1 MIKFFFIILVFN
13 FLLGCQSM
21 KEGFSLQKKQA
32 ADEFL
37 VEKKNPLVQP
47 PEYGELPAPTDL
59 NVDKTKNNENEI
71 EKLLG
76 SENTKTQSNELGNN
90 SNKVEENILEK
101 IKNRWKYL
109 RIYT

>member
-1 MIKFFFIILVFN
+1 MIRLFFILLVFN
-13 FLLGCQSM
+13 FLVSCQTM

-47 PEYGELPAPTDL
+47 PEYGELPTPTDS
-59 NVDKTKNNENEI
+59 NIDKTKTSENEI

-76 SENTKTQSNELGNN
+76 SDGGHAEYVVVNENLCSRIDENTD
-90 SNKVEENILEK
+90 
-101 IKNRWKYL
+101 IKDRKSVV
-109 RIYT
+109 

>member
-1 MIKFFFIILVFN
+1 MIRLFFIIFVFN
-13 FLLGCQSM
+13 FLVGCQTM
-21 KEGFSLQKKQA
+21 QEGFSIQKSRG

-47 PEYGELPAPTDL
+47 PEYGELPTPSESNEKQNDAE
-59 NVDKTKNNENEI
+59 ENEI

-76 SENTKTQSNELGNN
+76 SDINKGQSNESGGS

-101 IKNRWKYL
+101 INNR
-109 RIYT
+109 

>member
-1 MIKFFFIILVFN
+1 MIKLFFIILVFN

-47 PEYGELPAPTDL
+47 PEYGELPNPSESK
-59 NVDKTKNNENEI
+59 VKKNDTTENEI

-76 SENTKTQSNELGNN
+76 SENNKEQSIEFGSN
-90 SNKVEENILEK
+90 SNKIEENILEK
-101 IKNRWKYL
+101 IKNR
-109 RIYT
+109 

>member
-1 MIKFFFIILVFN
+1 MIRLFFILLVFN
-13 FLLGCQSM
+13 FLVSCQTM

-47 PEYGELPAPTDL
+47 PEYGELPTPTDS
-59 NVDKTKNNENEI
+59 NIDKTKTSENEI

-76 SENTKTQSNELGNN
+76 SENSEQESIEIGNN

-101 IKNRWKYL
+101 IKNR
-109 RIYT
+109 

>member
-1 MIKFFFIILVFN
+1 MGARLWKKDFHL
-13 FLLGCQSM
+13 
-21 KEGFSLQKKQA
+21 KKKQA

-47 PEYGELPAPTDL
+47 PEYGELPTPTDS
-59 NVDKTKNNENEI
+59 NIDKTKTSENEI

-76 SENTKTQSNELGNN
+76 SDGGDQKSIEIGNN

-101 IKNRWKYL
+101 IKNRWESLK
-109 RIYT
+109 IFT

>member
-1 MIKFFFIILVFN
+1 MIRLFFILLVFN
-13 FLLGCQSM
+13 FLVGCQTM
-21 KEGFSLQKKQA
+21 KEGFSLKKKQA

-47 PEYGELPAPTDL
+47 PEYGELPTPTDS
-59 NVDKTKNNENEI
+59 NIDKTKTSENEI

-76 SENTKTQSNELGNN
+76 SDGGDQKSIEIGNN

-101 IKNRWKYL
+101 IKNR
-109 RIYT
+109 

>member
-1 MIKFFFIILVFN
+1 MIRLFFIILVFN
-13 FLLGCQSM
+13 FLAACQTM
-21 KEGFSLQKKQA
+21 KDGFSLRKKEA

-47 PEYGELPAPTDL
+47 PKYGELPTPTDS
-59 NVDKTKNNENEI
+59 NVDQTNNDQNKI

-76 SENTKTQSNELGNN
+76 SESTKQQSTEFGNN

-101 IKNRWKYL
+101 IKNR
-109 RIYT
+109 

>member
-1 MIKFFFIILVFN
+1 MIRLFFIILVFN
-13 FLLGCQSM
+13 LLVGCKTM

-47 PEYGELPAPTDL
+47 PEYGELPTPT
-59 NVDKTKNNENEI
+59 NSNIEETKTNENEI

-76 SENTKTQSNELGNN
+76 SESTKQQSIEFGNN

-101 IKNRWKYL
+101 IKNR
-109 RIYT
+109 

>member
-1 MIKFFFIILVFN
+1 MIRLFFIILVFN
-13 FLLGCQSM
+13 FLVGCQTM

-47 PEYGELPAPTDL
+47 PEYGELPTPTDS
-59 NVDKTKNNENEI
+59 NIDKTETSENEI

-76 SENTKTQSNELGNN
+76 SESTKSKSIELGNN

-101 IKNRWKYL
+101 IKNR
-109 RIYT
+109 